1 MNGLLPLLK
10 KEFIEQIRTYRL
22 LVVGGIFLFF
32 AILSPLTLKFL
43 PQIMKL
49 SGEQI
54 SLDIPPPT
62 AVQSLAE
69 YAGTLGQVGVLVMVL
84 VAMGTIANE
93 IKHGTGL
100 LTLSKPVTRAA
111 FVFAKFLAMC
121 ATLLFSLIIASPVT
135 FGYTVGLI
143 GPASSIAFTGQNLLL
158 ALFLIFCL
166 AVTLLSSALFK
177 SSLAAGGISIGI
189 IICLALVST
198 VPLIGDY
205 LPGKLL
211 TWGNN
216 LLTGSEKSYWW
227 ALIVTACIIGLCLY
241 LAQYVL
247 KKKEI

>member
-10 KEFIEQIRTYRL
+10 KELIEQLRTYRL

-32 AILSPLTLKFL
+32 GILTPLTLKFL

-54 SLDIPPPT
+54 ALDIPPPT
-62 AVQSLAE
+62 AIQSLIE
-69 YAGTLGQVGVLVMVL
+69 YAGTIGQVGVLVMVL
-84 VAMGTIANE
+84 VAMGTVANE

-121 ATLLFSLIIASPVT
+121 ATLLVSLMIASPVT
-135 FGYTVGLI
+135 YGYTVGLI
-143 GPASSIAFTGQNLLL
+143 GPASTAAFIGQNLLL
-158 ALFLIFCL
+158 AVFLLFCL
-166 AVTLLSSALFK
+166 AVTILFSALFK

-198 VPLIGDY
+198 LPVIGGY

-216 LLTGSEKSYWW
+216 LLNGSGNSYWW
-227 ALIVTACIIGLCLY
+227 ALIVTVIIIGICLY